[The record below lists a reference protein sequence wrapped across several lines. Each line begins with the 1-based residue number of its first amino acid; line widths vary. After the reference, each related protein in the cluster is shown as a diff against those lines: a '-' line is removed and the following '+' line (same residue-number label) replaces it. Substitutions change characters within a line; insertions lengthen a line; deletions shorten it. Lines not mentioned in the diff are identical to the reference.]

1 MPEVRA
7 DGPVVR
13 ERIDSGSGDA
23 ALQVAGDVLQVL
35 GRLAV
40 EVARQVE
47 VEVVLLALR
56 DADQARV
63 LRDVTPRIEDIH
75 ERVDVPVAQ
84 AGLGAVLHEAAA
96 GVDHEEAFA
105 GQGVLLVEDHEAGGD
120 AGAVQEVGR
129 QADDALEVPLAHP
142 RAADVGL
149 GITAH
154 QHAVRQ
160 DARALAGALE
170 RADEVQQGG
179 IVALPGGRRAEG
191 LEALEGV
198 VQRIDAVTPA
208 LVGKGWIGDDVSG
221 ALIRSPSPT
230 TTNSKFQ

>member
-1 MPEVRA
+1 
-7 DGPVVR
+7 
-13 ERIDSGSGDA
+13 
-23 ALQVAGDVLQVL
+23 
-35 GRLAV
+35 
-40 EVARQVE
+40 
-47 VEVVLLALR
+47 
-56 DADQARV
+56 
-63 LRDVTPRIEDIH
+63 
-75 ERVDVPVAQ
+75 
-84 AGLGAVLHEAAA
+84 
-96 GVDHEEAFA
+96 
-105 GQGVLLVEDHEAGGD
+105 
-120 AGAVQEVGR
+120 
-129 QADDALEVPLAHP
+129 
-142 RAADVGL
+142 
-149 GITAH
+149 
-154 QHAVRQ
+154 VRQ